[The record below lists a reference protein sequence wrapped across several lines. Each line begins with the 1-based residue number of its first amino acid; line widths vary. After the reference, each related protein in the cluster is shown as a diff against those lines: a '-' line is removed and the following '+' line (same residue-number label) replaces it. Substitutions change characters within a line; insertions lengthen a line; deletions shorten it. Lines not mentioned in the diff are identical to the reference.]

1 GFLFYPHKQ
10 CKSVLSEV
18 EFAANL
24 KRTILFVVYGAVLLG
39 IVFVFW
45 TFIPERLYYTVPY
58 IDFNQLTFIE
68 LSTPLTLFILFSVG
82 FILVMGIYF
91 VIVGTGNY
99 IIEALLSK
107 RKITKSGY
115 KDYLTLHGYSIL
127 PLLLLGVF
135 TIFWI
140 YFFEKLY
147 FTQTIAPFIDFTRPM
162 ILFFTIFFIFL
173 GWQWFV
179 ELRINQAFFN
189 ISIIRAIIPEL
200 VQVAMFWGFYVLLQV
215 VINMFTG
222 NMQWV

>member
-1 GFLFYPHKQ
+1 
-10 CKSVLSEV
+10 
-18 EFAANL
+18 
-24 KRTILFVVYGAVLLG
+24 
-39 IVFVFW
+39 
-45 TFIPERLYYTVPY
+45 VPY

-173 GWQWFV
+173 GWQWFI

-200 VQVAMFWGFYVLLQV
+200 VQVAMFWGFYILLQV